1 VCLAQR
7 SSEYIAKL
15 ILLSYIC
22 SIERSVDHLI
32 TKQDEQEHKAI
43 LNWLTTV
50 NYANQQNDAIV
61 RRQDGTGLWLLNS
74 NEFKQWVTEGEMTLF
89 CPGIPGAGK
98 TIMTSIIVEHLQSR
112 FQSDATTGIAYI
124 YCNFR
129 QQKQQKPQD
138 LLSSLLKQ
146 FVQKQPSTLESVK
159 DLYERHKDNQSRP
172 SVGEISKTLHSV
184 VAGFSRAFI
193 IIDAL
198 DECQVSDR
206 ARDEFVRGLFDL
218 QAKTGANLLVTS
230 RFIPEIIEVFKE
242 SVILEIHANDGDLH
256 RYLGGNVSELPS
268 FVRKSPPLQ
277 LEIETKIVK
286 AADGM

>member
-1 VCLAQR
+1 M
-7 SSEYIAKL
+7 
-15 ILLSYIC
+15 
-22 SIERSVDHLI
+22 
-32 TKQDEQEHKAI
+32 KQDEQEHKTI

-50 NYANQQNDAIV
+50 NYANQQNDAIAK
-61 RRQDGTGLWLLNS
+61 RQDGTGLWLLNS
-74 NEFKQWVTEGEMTLF
+74 KEFKQWVAESRMTLF

-98 TIMTSIIVEHLQSR
+98 TIMTSIVVEHLQSR
-112 FQSDATTGIAYI
+112 FQSDTTIGIAYI

-129 QQKQQKPQD
+129 QQEQQKPQD

-146 FVQKQPSTLESVK
+146 FVQKQHPMPETMM

-184 VAGFSRAFI
+184 VAGYSRTFI

-206 ARDEFVRGLFDL
+206 ARNEFVRGLFDL

-230 RFIPEIIEVFKE
+230 RSIPEITEVFKG
-242 SVILEIHANDGDLH
+242 STTLKIHANDGDLH
-256 RYLGGNVSELPS
+256 KYLDGNASELPS
-268 FVRKSPPLQ
+268 FVRKSPALQ
-277 LEIETKIVK
+277 LEIETEIVK
-286 AADGM
+286 AANGM

>member
-1 VCLAQR
+1 VCLVQQ

-32 TKQDEQEHKAI
+32 TKQDEQEHKTI

-50 NYANQQNDAIV
+50 NYADQQNDAIAK
-61 RRQDGTGLWLLNS
+61 RQDGTGLWLLNS
-74 NEFKQWVTEGEMTLF
+74 NEFKQWVAEGGMTLF

-98 TIMTSIIVEHLQSR
+98 TIMTSIVVEHLQSR
-112 FQSDATTGIAYI
+112 FQGDATTDIAYI

-129 QQKQQKPQD
+129 QQDQQKPQD

-146 FVQKQPSTLESVK
+146 FVQKQHPTLESMK
-159 DLYERHKDNQSRP
+159 DLYERHKDNQSQP

-184 VAGFSRAFI
+184 VAGYSRAFI

-206 ARDEFVRGLFDL
+206 ARNDFVRGLFDL
-218 QAKTGANLLVTS
+218 QAKTRASLLVTS
-230 RFIPEIIEVFKE
+230 RLIPEITEVFKG
-242 SVILEIHANDGDLH
+242 SVTLEIHAHDGDLH
-256 RYLGGNVSELPS
+256 KYLDGNVSELPS

-277 LEIETKIVK
+277 LEIETEIVK
-286 AADGM
+286 AANGM